1 MEAHQNPYPAAPRSI
16 SYVILTRSFS
26 FAAGATLIS
35 SSDILR
41 RHLIQQALQCPKI
54 TTTNKN
60 SPNNNTNSKAPR
72 EVAMDPTLSKD
83 CGIPSFS
90 VLVHP

>member
-1 MEAHQNPYPAAPRSI
+1 MEAHQNPYLAAPPSI
-16 SYVILTRSFS
+16 SYVILTRSFPT
-26 FAAGATLIS
+26 ATGATLTS
-35 SSDILR
+35 SSDIPR
-41 RHLIQQALQCPKI
+41 RYLHRQALQCPKI

-83 CGIPSFS
+83 CGTPSFS
-90 VLVHP
+90 VRVHP